1 MPPCG
6 FRRIDNFVTSSKQN
20 SISYVHYRIPK
31 FINVSCVRVLLTGID
46 NKWFQFVTSDH
57 VTLLHSNT
65 YFAKYIE
72 TISILLGYFQKN
84 ISTADFKISTRFR
97 GSISGTNGLNIA
109 RERDSFRTFCDAR
122 LSYLPAFLRVISLIP
137 RARFIG

>member
-1 MPPCG
+1 MPCG

-20 SISYVHYRIPK
+20 LISYVHYHIPK
-31 FINVSCVRVLLTGID
+31 FINVSRVRVLLTGID

-65 YFAKYIE
+65 YFAKYINNNFDPPR
-72 TISILLGYFQKN
+72 IFSKKYLDRGFQN
-84 ISTADFKISTRFR
+84 FHAVSRLDFRDKRFKY
-97 GSISGTNGLNIA
+97 
-109 RERDSFRTFCDAR
+109 RERRDSFRTFCDAR